1 MLMSRLHLRPIT
13 ANLIRNKSERN
24 RAQRNGDISIS
35 RLVFLINHLVLTKLT
50 LPLPPGATTPCPIP
64 PRLSPLPAG
73 DWDLPAGR
81 PRPSSGRGLGT
92 NHCSNVCGP
101 QIFITSYVANLTI
114 RNAVGEERSLMIE
127 RSRQRK

>member
-1 MLMSRLHLRPIT
+1 MSRLHLRPIT

-50 LPLPPGATTPCPIP
+50 LPLPPDTATPCPIP
-64 PRLSPLPAG
+64 PRLSPL
-73 DWDLPAGR
+73 LPKHSDRPVDR
-81 PRPSSGRGLGT
+81 PRPLKGRGLRT